1 MEFDAFIAGL
11 FSQIDHYTHSAAKHV
26 KFAKTA
32 QRNDRAVKDVW
43 FDPTDGSVIVRRQFP
58 GHRSDTPG
66 IKIAAAEESPIQNHW
81 CGLAL
86 SCDGGYFQAAKEI
99 ADGMMGFRKS
109 AATTGE
115 KTKSLLG
122 WDDRYYA
129 TNPLAAMLATGV
141 LGAGLGYGGASLASL
156 LLPNSWDKKKF
167 RRSGAL
173 LGGAIGAAPGAAESL
188 KSLLIGQPLLDGSHM
203 RLKESAYP
211 EPQISGEE
219 LIRMTWQHPLVSC
232 QMTPGQQVLMS
243 GAVHGATQISGSPFF
258 TPRDMARLTA
268 GMGSGYA
275 TGLIA
280 GRVLG
285 ALTGMPESAQSTL
298 ANTGMY
304 AGALKGILPLI
315 YQQR

>member
-1 MEFDAFIAGL
+1 MIGSGADIVVDPAG
-11 FSQIDHYTHSAAKHV
+11 
-26 KFAKTA
+26 
-32 QRNDRAVKDVW
+32 
-43 FDPTDGSVIVRRQFP
+43 GSVIVRRKYS
-58 GHRSDTPG
+58 GLCSDAKD
-66 IKIAAAEESPIQNHW
+66 IKIATAEEAPVQNHW

-86 SCDGGYFQAAKEI
+86 TCDGGYFQEAKLL
-99 ADGMMGFRKS
+99 ADRMMGFGKF

-115 KTKSLLG
+115 KMKSLLG

-129 TNPLAAMLATGV
+129 TNPVAAMLATGV

-156 LLPNSWDKKKF
+156 FLPKSWDKKKF

-203 RLKESAYP
+203 RLSKESAYP

-219 LIRMTWQHPLVSC
+219 LIRMTWQHPLVSQ
-232 QMTPGQQVLMS
+232 QMAPGQQVLLS
-243 GAVHGATQISGSPFF
+243 GAIHGATQISGSPFF
-258 TPRDMARLTA
+258 TPKDMARLTA
-268 GMGSGYA
+268 GLGSGYA

-285 ALTGMPESAQSTL
+285 ALTGMPESAQTTL

-304 AGALKGILPLI
+304 AGALKATLPLLFPI
-315 YQQR
+315 NR